1 MIVILPVPNPYN
13 VMKMDNASVSQDS
26 PVSLVMNACLDLKGT
41 SVTNVS
47 QIFMDT
53 RIVKPVNA
61 IMRDQRTK
69 HVTKKA
75 GVVVL
80 LTWLG
85 INALSA
91 AKVTTLSHNV

>member
-1 MIVILPVPNPYN
+1 MLRVQSPYN
-13 VMKMDNASVSQDS
+13 VMKMDNVSVNQASLDRNA
-26 PVSLVMNACLDLKGT
+26 MNAWLDLKGT
-41 SVTNVS
+41 SVTNVLH
-47 QIFMDT
+47 IFMDT
-53 RIVKPVNA
+53 LIVKPVNA

-85 INALSA
+85 INALNA

>member
-1 MIVILPVPNPYN
+1 M
-13 VMKMDNASVSQDS
+13 
-26 PVSLVMNACLDLKGT
+26 
-41 SVTNVS
+41 TNVFH
-47 QIFMDT
+47 IFMDT
-53 RIVKPVNA
+53 QIVKPVNA